1 MARVIDRTENPLQVG
16 VNPVGRGGLD
26 LCYLLTITDRSHG
39 DDMRSTKML
48 KCLLRLGFVRGQCPP
63 YLWLW
68 NKSSQRVLEKVG
80 MKSVAYIPHAFQKRG
95 HWIEANKTN
104 ITKQQ
109 WLALHQ
115 RL

>member
-1 MARVIDRTENPLQVG
+1 MTESVLAILEFGFN
-16 VNPVGRGGLD
+16 RLD
-26 LCYLLTITDRSHG
+26 ATQIEGSYA
-39 DDMRSTKML
+39 
-48 KCLLRLGFVRGQCPP
+48 
-63 YLWLW
+63 LW

-95 HWIEANKTN
+95 HWIEANKTS